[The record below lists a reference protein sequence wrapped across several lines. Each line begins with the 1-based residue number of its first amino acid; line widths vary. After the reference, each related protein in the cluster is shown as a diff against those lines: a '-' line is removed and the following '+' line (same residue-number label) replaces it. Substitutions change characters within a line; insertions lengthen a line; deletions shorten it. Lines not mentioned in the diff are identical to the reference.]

1 MFGINKTAARAQA
14 LRLAAGDSIITIA
27 QVIGQNAMDVLY
39 MEQGKGDHLL
49 TARRVIG
56 HYRGAANAQPIDCPV
71 GQRLRS
77 LRMAA
82 GDTQEALAA
91 KLGIPAPYVSKV
103 ERNPMRWSRR
113 TARRMAEA
121 YGVSIDAEIAAEVR
135 MLDQCAAAFA
145 AAEAA

>member
-1 MFGINKTAARAQA
+1 MTKTTYNARAQA

-27 QVIGQNAMDVLY
+27 QVLGVSAIDVLH
-39 MEQGKGDHLL
+39 MERGDDGHRT

-56 HYRGAANAQPIDCPV
+56 HYRGSANAQPIACPV
-71 GQRLRS
+71 GQRLRE

-103 ERNPMRWSRR
+103 ERNPLRWSRR

-121 YGVSIDAEIAAEVR
+121 YGVSGDDLMR
-135 MLDQCAAAFA
+135 
-145 AAEAA
+145 EAA